1 MPEQMSF
8 PLTEPHAAPIFD
20 TGPHPGPL
28 MPRGFGDVGYGD
40 VGYGE
45 AGYGQVEEF
54 PTDVTIPPL
63 AGAFPIGPMVV
74 RPLQGMLPGLDDALK
89 RWQLALIVGSVWL
102 LAAPAGL
109 GFYYWWYTS
118 MNKTAAIFGVLMY
131 LMVCVVGSLLTSLV
145 PNKPQVA
152 AVAVGLMSAPLASVA
167 AAAVLHGSY
176 YFEWIVRPTVG

>member
-1 MPEQMSF
+1 MAEQMSF

-28 MPRGFGDVGYGD
+28 MPLGCGDAGFGDAGFGDV
-40 VGYGE
+40 
-45 AGYGQVEEF
+45 QEF

-74 RPLQGMLPGLDDALK
+74 RPLQSTVPGLDHALK

-109 GFYYWWYTS
+109 GFYYRWYTS
-118 MNKTAAIFGVLMY
+118 MNKTAATFGVLMY
-131 LMVCVVGSLLTSLV
+131 LMLCVMGSLLTSLV

-152 AVAVGLMSAPLASVA
+152 ALAVGLMSAPLASVA

-176 YFEWIVRPTVG
+176 YFEWIARPTVG

>member
-1 MPEQMSF
+1 MAEQMSF

-28 MPRGFGDVGYGD
+28 MPVGFGD
-40 VGYGE
+40 
-45 AGYGQVEEF
+45 VEEF

-74 RPLQGMLPGLDDALK
+74 RPLQGMVPGLDHALK
-89 RWQLALIVGSVWL
+89 RWQLALIVGLVWL

-131 LMVCVVGSLLTSLV
+131 LMLCVIASLLTSLV
-145 PNKPQVA
+145 PNKPQFA
-152 AVAVGLMSAPLASVA
+152 ALAVGLMSAPLASVA

-176 YFEWIVRPTVG
+176 YFEWIARPTVG